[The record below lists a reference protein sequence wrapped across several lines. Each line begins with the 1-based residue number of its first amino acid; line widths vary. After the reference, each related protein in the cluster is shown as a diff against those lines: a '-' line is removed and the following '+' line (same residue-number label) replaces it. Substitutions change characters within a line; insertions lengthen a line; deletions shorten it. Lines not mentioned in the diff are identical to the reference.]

1 MDVRRA
7 LVAVLRAPKR
17 FLDWV
22 YTDTGRTRPPVSEVI
37 AQVDSFGAG
46 IATSR
51 ELQEA
56 ADARGRHAAAAL
68 EKDEDPQP

>member
-7 LVAVLRAPKR
+7 ALAVLRAPKR

-22 YTDTGRTRPPVSEVI
+22 YTDTGRTRPPASEVN
-37 AQVDSFGAG
+37 AHVGSFGAG

-51 ELQEA
+51 ELQET
-56 ADARGRHAAAAL
+56 ADARGRHIAAAL
-68 EKDEDPQP
+68 DKDDDPTS